1 MTRAAEQDR
10 PDVQQARAEWPE
22 LLDRLDC
29 RRLIFLDETWAS
41 TNMARTH
48 GYAPLGERLLATVP
62 FGHWKITT
70 FVAGLSATGFIA
82 PMVLDGAMDGLAFA
96 AYIEQVLTRELRRGD
111 LVIMDNLPAH
121 KTALVRQALEAA
133 NIRYVYLPP
142 YSPDL
147 NPIEKAFSKLKRLL
161 RTAAERTVDGL
172 WSAIGRLIDQFR
184 PNECKNYFR
193 SCGYAATNT

>member
-1 MTRAAEQDR
+1 VTRAAEQDR
-10 PDVQQARAEWPE
+10 PDVQQARAEWLE

-29 RRLIFLDETWAS
+29 RRLVFLDETWAS

-48 GYAPLGERLLATVP
+48 GYAPLGERLLAAVP

-70 FVAGLSATGFIA
+70 FVAGLTTTGFIA

-96 AYIEQVLTRELRRGD
+96 AYIEQVLACELRRGD

-133 NIRYVYLPP
+133 GIRYVYLPP

-161 RTAAERTVDGL
+161 RTAAERTVEGL
-172 WSAIGRLIDQFR
+172 WTAIGRLIDQFR
-184 PNECKNYFR
+184 SAECRNYFQ

>member
-1 MTRAAEQDR
+1 VTRAAEQNR

-22 LLDRLDC
+22 LLDSLDC
-29 RRLIFLDETWAS
+29 RRLVFLDETWAS

-70 FVAGLSATGFIA
+70 FVAGLTTTGFIA

-96 AYIEQVLTRELRRGD
+96 AYIEQVLARELRRGD

-133 NIRYVYLPP
+133 GIRYVYLPP

-161 RTAAERTVDGL
+161 RTAAERTVEGL

-184 PNECKNYFR
+184 STECRNYFR